1 MACSDALGVCSILAM
16 RQDVVF
22 VSICPT
28 CKNEQL
34 QDQFSLEAL
43 AKLLSS
49 GYPLEAYCH
58 SCSKHFPISLQ
69 QRLELGAT
77 IAALMKGGC

>member
-16 RQDVVF
+16 RQDIVF
-22 VSICPT
+22 VSICPA

-43 AKLLSS
+43 EKLLSS

-58 SCSKHFPISLQ
+58 SCIKYFPISLQ
-69 QRLELGAT
+69 QQLELGAT
-77 IAALMKGGC
+77 ITALMKGGC